1 MSVGRKGVSGLVMAC
16 IAAFT
21 MLSGGAATA
30 APVKLAVFAF
40 ELDDF
45 SPSISA
51 GEENVTDTARLASV
65 TEDVRKLLAQSGQY
79 ELVAV
84 EDADAPAAKTRSLR
98 DCNGCEAPLALQLG
112 AEQSF
117 VGVVKRISRTEY
129 QVRFQLRD
137 AKTGAILAEAD
148 SGLRMGA
155 MDSWNRGA
163 LRLIKDRLLKKPG

>member
-1 MSVGRKGVSGLVMAC
+1 MSMWLKGVQRLLLACAAILVVP
-16 IAAFT
+16 
-21 MLSGGAATA
+21 AATA
-30 APVKLAVFAF
+30 APIKLAVFAF

-45 SPSISA
+45 SPALST
-51 GEENVTDTARLASV
+51 GEENPADAARLASV
-65 TEDVRKLLAQSGQY
+65 TEDVRKVLAESGRY

-84 EDADAPAAKTRSLR
+84 DGADAPAKTGSLR
-98 DCNGCEAPLALQLG
+98 DCNGCEAQLALHLG

-137 AKTGAILAEAD
+137 TRTGTIIAEAD

-163 LRLIKDRLLKKPG
+163 LRLIKDRLLKNPG

>member
-1 MSVGRKGVSGLVMAC
+1 MVLRKIGVQGLLMIC
-16 IAAFT
+16 AAVFA
-21 MLSGGAATA
+21 SPVTA
-30 APVKLAVFAF
+30 AAPIKLAVFAF

-45 SPSISA
+45 SPAISSGA
-51 GEENVTDTARLASV
+51 ENPPDTAQLARV
-65 TEDVRKLLAQSGQY
+65 TEDVRKALAESGRY

-84 EDADAPAAKTRSLR
+84 DGADAPAAKTRSLR
-98 DCNGCEAPLALQLG
+98 DCNGCEAPLALALG

-137 AKTGAILAEAD
+137 AKTGAIIAEAD

-163 LRLIKDRLLKKPG
+163 LRLVKDRLLKTPG

>member
-1 MSVGRKGVSGLVMAC
+1 MSMWLKGLLLAC
-16 IAAFT
+16 AAA
-21 MLSGGAATA
+21 LAAPAATA
-30 APVKLAVFAF
+30 APVKLAVFTF

-45 SPSISA
+45 SPAISTGKEDPA
-51 GEENVTDTARLASV
+51 DTARLASV
-65 TEDVRKLLAQSGQY
+65 TEDVRKVLAESGRY
-79 ELVAV
+79 EVV
-84 EDADAPAAKTRSLR
+84 SVDGADAPAAKTHGLR

-117 VGVVKRISRTEY
+117 VGVVKRISRAEY

-137 AKTGAILAEAD
+137 AKTGAIIAEAD

-163 LRLIKDRLLKKPG
+163 LRLVRDRLLKNPG

>member
-1 MSVGRKGVSGLVMAC
+1 MWLKGIQVLLLAC
-16 IAAFT
+16 AAFT
-21 MLSGGAATA
+21 VLAGPPAMAG
-30 APVKLAVFAF
+30 PVKIAVFTF

-45 SPSISA
+45 SPALST
-51 GEENVTDTARLASV
+51 GEENPADAARLASV
-65 TEDVRKLLAQSGQY
+65 TEDVRKALAQSGRY

-84 EDADAPAAKTRSLR
+84 DGADAPAAKTRSLR

-117 VGVVKRISRTEY
+117 VGVVKRISRAEY

-137 AKTGAILAEAD
+137 AKTGTIIAEAD

-163 LRLIKDRLLKKPG
+163 LRLVKDRLLKNPS